1 MAEYRFLRRKII
13 TDKLLS
19 FGFTETNGLLE
30 YETAIAENQ
39 FELKITVLNENTV
52 NTRVTDLSSGD
63 EFVLHLVPDA
73 TGSFIGGIKAEYER
87 ILQSIQDSC
96 TEADVFKSRQANELI
111 QYVRNTFTDELEYL
125 WQKFPDNAVWRRK
138 DNQKWYAAV
147 LTVSRRK
154 LGLNSDEIVEIIDL
168 RADKEEITD
177 IVDNIRFF
185 PGWHMNKKSWYTI
198 ILDDSVST
206 NEIIGRLNT
215 SYNLAK

>member
-1 MAEYRFLRRKII
+1 MAEYQFLRRKII
-13 TDKLLS
+13 PDKLIS
-19 FGFTETNGLLE
+19 YGFTESNGLLE
-30 YETAIAENQ
+30 YKTPIAENQ
-39 FELKITVLNENTV
+39 FELKLVVLNENTI
-52 NTRVTDLSSGD
+52 NTKVTDLSSND
-63 EFVLHLVPDA
+63 EFILHLVPDA

-87 ILQSIQDSC
+87 ILQSIQDRC

-111 QYVRNTFTDELEYL
+111 QYVRNTYTDELEYL

-154 LGLNSDEIVEIIDL
+154 LGLDSDEVVEIIDL
-168 RADKEEITD
+168 RADKEEIPD